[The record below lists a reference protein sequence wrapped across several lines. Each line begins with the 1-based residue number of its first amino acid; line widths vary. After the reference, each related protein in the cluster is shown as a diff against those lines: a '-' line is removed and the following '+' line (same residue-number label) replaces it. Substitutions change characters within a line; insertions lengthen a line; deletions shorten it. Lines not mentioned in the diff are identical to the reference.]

1 MLSFEPLQT
10 ALQNRTLSAAEL
22 TAACLNAAE
31 KKKGLN
37 AFLTLC
43 GEDALAAAR
52 KSDERR
58 RAGALLSPLDG
69 IPFAAKDNLCNANV
83 RTSCASRMLEHF
95 VPPYTAD
102 CVAALQSAG
111 MILLGKTNMDEF
123 SMGFD
128 TATSYFGA
136 VKNPL
141 DETRIPGGSSGGSA
155 AAVAASVV
163 PAALGTDTG
172 GSVREPAGCCGCV
185 GLRPSYGAVSRFGM
199 IAYASSMDTVGTL
212 SATVADAAALL
223 RILQRPSPRDAT
235 SAAAKPFSG
244 CPELDPTALRIG
256 VLAPEHPQ
264 TAAAARAL
272 QRRGAHVFPA
282 RFDALSV
289 CADVYESIALCEATL
304 NLGRFDG
311 IRFGTDAPQAK
322 TLRQMYHTVRDGGF
336 GAVVRQRILFGAFLQ
351 LEETRGRYL
360 AHAMR
365 LRTKIIRQMQALL
378 GGCDALLFPTLPGG
392 ILPCGA
398 PQPTGNALSVLPS
411 LCGLPALAVPFGR
424 EAGGL
429 CGSVTLCGAAFSE
442 GLLLSLGML
451 LEQEGK

>member
-1 MLSFEPLQT
+1 MLSFEPQQT

-22 TAACLNAAE
+22 TATCLNAAE

-69 IPFAAKDNLCNANV
+69 IPFAAKDNLCTANV

-155 AAVAASVV
+155 AAIAASVV

-185 GLRPSYGAVSRFGM
+185 GLRPSYGAVSLLHGHGGHAQRHGCGRGGTASYFAAPLPTRCDKRRGKAFFRLPRNRPDSAAHRRFG
-199 IAYASSMDTVGTL
+199 T
-212 SATVADAAALL
+212 
-223 RILQRPSPRDAT
+223 R
-235 SAAAKPFSG
+235 
-244 CPELDPTALRIG
+244 
-256 VLAPEHPQ
+256 AP
-264 TAAAARAL
+264 ANRCRGAGFAAARRA
-272 QRRGAHVFPA
+272 
-282 RFDALSV
+282 
-289 CADVYESIALCEATL
+289 C
-304 NLGRFDG
+304 
-311 IRFGTDAPQAK
+311 
-322 TLRQMYHTVRDGGF
+322 
-336 GAVVRQRILFGAFLQ
+336 
-351 LEETRGRYL
+351 
-360 AHAMR
+360 
-365 LRTKIIRQMQALL
+365 
-378 GGCDALLFPTLPGG
+378 
-392 ILPCGA
+392 
-398 PQPTGNALSVLPS
+398 
-411 LCGLPALAVPFGR
+411 
-424 EAGGL
+424 
-429 CGSVTLCGAAFSE
+429 FSRP
-442 GLLLSLGML
+442 L
-451 LEQEGK
+451 